1 MLFVFIVVIK
11 MGDPNKRHDMTA
23 VEIQQGYYEAV
34 GDADWELYEKKD
46 RRYLLQKI
54 AVALCGPPSKE
65 GNLIDCV
72 KGHDSEL
79 KLEGYEARDEDTCMK
94 VFEKILEQAK
104 YSHNGENLIISV
116 LRVVCVIPKREIGF
130 FERTPGDYW
139 LDLHTKKGDSVHCL
153 VFHVFSIRKC
163 ISMNS
168 KVKGCKLFIDHD
180 ARVYETWVDYLTE
193 NKLPKCVMVVPQNGE
208 YTGTLNGEMPVVNLT
223 VTASPELGPGAQV
236 LNAVDNISTAAN
248 VGALVAVVGSIFA
261 TPVVA
266 PVLVGTAVGVAT
278 VSGVYS
284 IGRSIGNLVD
294 RAQHE
299 QSIGFESMEAR
310 SSWINI
316 MVSTVGIS
324 FTTAGKLLTWAATSG
339 RNVKILMSALDFL
352 KFTNLATGFIGCANG
367 LGDMIYKYVKFGETP
382 SATEVFQFTTSALF
396 LGIGVMSNQTAQ
408 EIVKDAQANKIN
420 EIRDSLS
427 SNNKRRIFDKVT
439 AETRRLK
446 GTIDGNTDVIK
457 ALKTIENKDEF
468 FGKIKN
474 LNKSFNKSKVRIS
487 LSPDGKVLI
496 NNSHTAN
503 VNKMYRMGPAAR
515 SKLLAK
521 YGPADVTTKNAP
533 TRIYSSD
540 QVPGSSKTPL
550 KDFQLCNIRPEEMIK
565 ISAFIIN
572 LSVAD
577 QNFVLDL
584 LSTFSEV
591 LHDGFLL
598 VCTELIIS
606 FLPAESKLME
616 SIDPNWKRRLVFFV
630 FQYLRSQITDDEND
644 SVFMA
649 ALKSYIRDGRIN
661 RETLL
666 KLKKAAIAHFEKVKN
681 DKESRNKHWDEGDE
695 YIKNYLKGFRTLRVG
710 QELDIGSHKI
720 LVKQT
725 TVDYFQKWLENYS
738 QEKCDLFMQLC
749 FKIIETF
756 HKDEVRRL
764 NAINPDEDLLMRV
777 SVFLLGK
784 FDIDTYAVISST
796 DDKDTVLTFRT
807 EIVNWCKSQRLRT
820 QYTCVSCKGI
830 RYCANK

>member
-1 MLFVFIVVIK
+1 ME
-11 MGDPNKRHDMTA
+11 DPNQRLDMTA
-23 VEIQQGYYEAV
+23 VEIQQEYYETV

-54 AVALCGPPSKE
+54 AVALCGPPSKA
-65 GNLIDCV
+65 GNLMDCV
-72 KGHDSEL
+72 KGNDTQL

-130 FERTPGDYW
+130 FEKTPGDYW

-163 ISMNS
+163 ISMNP

-180 ARVYETWVDYLTE
+180 ARVYETWIDYLTE
-193 NKLPKCVMVVPQNGE
+193 NKLPKCVMVVPKNGE
-208 YTGTLNGEMPVVNLT
+208 YTGTLGKSGEMPAVNLT

-266 PVLVGTAVGVAT
+266 PVLIGTAVGVAT

-316 MVSTVGIS
+316 MVSTVGLS

-352 KFTNLATGFIGCANG
+352 KFTNLATGFIGVANG

-382 SATEVFQFTTSALF
+382 TATEVFQFTTSALF

-420 EIRDSLS
+420 EFRDSLS

-439 AETRRLK
+439 AETRRVK

-457 ALKTIENKDEF
+457 ALKKIENKDEF
-468 FGKIKN
+468 FGKLKN
-474 LNKSFNKSKVRIS
+474 LNKSFNKNKVRIS
-487 LSPDGKVLI
+487 LSPEGKVLI
-496 NNSHTAN
+496 NNSQAAN
-503 VNKMYRMGPAAR
+503 INKMYRMGPAAR
-515 SKLLAK
+515 NKILAK
-521 YGPADVTTKNAP
+521 YGPAKVTTKNAP
-533 TRIYSSD
+533 TRIYSSA
-540 QVPGSSKTPL
+540 QMPGSSKTSVN
-550 KDFQLCNIRPEEMIK
+550 DFALCNIRPEEIIK

-572 LSVAD
+572 LRAAD
-577 QNFVLDL
+577 QNFIIDL
-584 LSTFSEV
+584 LSTFSEA

-606 FLPAESKLME
+606 FVTVESELLN
-616 SIDPNWKRRLVFFV
+616 SIDINWKRRVVFFV
-630 FQYLRSQITDDEND
+630 FQYLRSQITVDEDDGM
-644 SVFMA
+644 FMA
-649 ALKSYIRDGRIN
+649 ALKTYIRDGRIN

-666 KLKKAAIAHFEKVKN
+666 KLKKAAMDHFEKVKN
-681 DKESRNKHWDEGDE
+681 DKESRNKNWEEGDE
-695 YIKNYLKGFRTLRVG
+695 YINNYLSGFKTLRVG
-710 QELDIGSHKI
+710 QEFVIGRHTI
-720 LVKQT
+720 VVKQI
-725 TVDYFQKWLENYS
+725 TVDKFQKWFENYP
-738 QEKCDLFMQLC
+738 QQQCDLFMELC
-749 FKIIETF
+749 FKIIESL
-756 HKDEVRRL
+756 HNDEVRRL
-764 NAINPDEDLLMRV
+764 NAINPDEDILMRV
-777 SVFLLGK
+777 SAYLLDT
-784 FDIDTYAVISST
+784 FDIDTYAAISSV
-796 DDKDTVLTFRT
+796 DDKDTLLTLRT
-807 EIVNWCKSQRLRT
+807 NILDWCKSQRLRQ
-820 QYTCVSCKGI
+820 QYTCVTCKGV
-830 RYCANK
+830 RYCPNK